1 MELLNQL
8 EFIEGLEWN
17 LMFPVFSL
25 VVILLSYLM
34 LLKDVLDQKLKTTI
48 RQEEQMD
55 IQEKIFSSPGRPIGI
70 LNLPLEE
77 RLRRDREALKASFR
91 RMKSFFQKFRIKV
104 STLFLNEFLRAQ
116 SVNELHAGQKSN
128 FVVCALRSDFTF
140 AFVYFKQS

>member
-1 MELLNQL
+1 MELLNHL

-25 VVILLSYLM
+25 FVILLSYLM

-55 IQEKIFSSPGRPIGI
+55 IPEKIFFPGRPIGI

-77 RLRRDREALKASFR
+77 RLRRDREALRKLLS
-91 RMKSFFQKFRIKV
+91 
-104 STLFLNEFLRAQ
+104 E
-116 SVNELHAGQKSN
+116 G
-128 FVVCALRSDFTF
+128 
-140 AFVYFKQS
+140 

>member
-8 EFIEGLEWN
+8 KFIEGLEWN

-25 VVILLSYLM
+25 FVILLSYLM

-55 IQEKIFSSPGRPIGI
+55 IQEKILSSPGRPVGI

-77 RLRRDREALKASFR
+77 RLRRDREALRKLLS
-91 RMKSFFQKFRIKV
+91 
-104 STLFLNEFLRAQ
+104 E
-116 SVNELHAGQKSN
+116 G
-128 FVVCALRSDFTF
+128 
-140 AFVYFKQS
+140 

>member
-34 LLKDVLDQKLKTTI
+34 LLKDVLDQKLRTTI

-55 IQEKIFSSPGRPIGI
+55 IQEKILSSPGRPVGI

-77 RLRRDREALKASFR
+77 RLRRDREALRKLLS
-91 RMKSFFQKFRIKV
+91 
-104 STLFLNEFLRAQ
+104 E
-116 SVNELHAGQKSN
+116 
-128 FVVCALRSDFTF
+128 C
-140 AFVYFKQS
+140 

>member
-17 LMFPVFSL
+17 LMFTVFSL

-34 LLKDVLDQKLKTTI
+34 LLKDVLDQKLRTMI

-55 IQEKIFSSPGRPIGI
+55 IQEKILSSPGRPVGI

-77 RLRRDREALKASFR
+77 RLRRDREALRKLLS
-91 RMKSFFQKFRIKV
+91 
-104 STLFLNEFLRAQ
+104 E
-116 SVNELHAGQKSN
+116 G
-128 FVVCALRSDFTF
+128 
-140 AFVYFKQS
+140 

>member
-34 LLKDVLDQKLKTTI
+34 LLKDVLGQKLKTTI

-55 IQEKIFSSPGRPIGI
+55 IQEKILSSPGRPVGI

-77 RLRRDREALKASFR
+77 RLRRDREALRKLLSE
-91 RMKSFFQKFRIKV
+91 V
-104 STLFLNEFLRAQ
+104 
-116 SVNELHAGQKSN
+116 
-128 FVVCALRSDFTF
+128 
-140 AFVYFKQS
+140 

>member
-34 LLKDVLDQKLKTTI
+34 LLKDVLDQKLRTTI

-55 IQEKIFSSPGRPIGI
+55 IQEKIISSPGRPVGI

-77 RLRRDREALKASFR
+77 RLRRDREALRKLL
-91 RMKSFFQKFRIKV
+91 
-104 STLFLNEFLRAQ
+104 TE
-116 SVNELHAGQKSN
+116 
-128 FVVCALRSDFTF
+128 D
-140 AFVYFKQS
+140 

>member
-25 VVILLSYLM
+25 VIILLSYLM
-34 LLKDVLDQKLKTTI
+34 LLKDVLDQKLRTTI

-55 IQEKIFSSPGRPIGI
+55 IQEKILSSPGRPIGI

-77 RLRRDREALKASFR
+77 RLRRDREALRKLLS
-91 RMKSFFQKFRIKV
+91 
-104 STLFLNEFLRAQ
+104 E
-116 SVNELHAGQKSN
+116 G
-128 FVVCALRSDFTF
+128 
-140 AFVYFKQS
+140 

>member
-8 EFIEGLEWN
+8 EFFEGLEWN

-55 IQEKIFSSPGRPIGI
+55 IQEKILSSPGRPVGI

-77 RLRRDREALKASFR
+77 RLRRDREALRKLLS
-91 RMKSFFQKFRIKV
+91 
-104 STLFLNEFLRAQ
+104 E
-116 SVNELHAGQKSN
+116 G
-128 FVVCALRSDFTF
+128 
-140 AFVYFKQS
+140 

>member
-8 EFIEGLEWN
+8 KFIEGLEWN

-55 IQEKIFSSPGRPIGI
+55 IQEKIFSSPGRPVWI

-77 RLRRDREALKASFR
+77 RLRRDREALRKLLS
-91 RMKSFFQKFRIKV
+91 
-104 STLFLNEFLRAQ
+104 E
-116 SVNELHAGQKSN
+116 G
-128 FVVCALRSDFTF
+128 
-140 AFVYFKQS
+140 

>member
-34 LLKDVLDQKLKTTI
+34 LLKDVLDQKLRTTI
-48 RQEEQMD
+48 RQEEHMD
-55 IQEKIFSSPGRPIGI
+55 IQEKILSSPGRPVGI

-77 RLRRDREALKASFR
+77 RLRRDREALRKLLS
-91 RMKSFFQKFRIKV
+91 
-104 STLFLNEFLRAQ
+104 E
-116 SVNELHAGQKSN
+116 G
-128 FVVCALRSDFTF
+128 
-140 AFVYFKQS
+140 

>member
-25 VVILLSYLM
+25 FVILLSYLM

-55 IQEKIFSSPGRPIGI
+55 IQEKILSSPGRPVGI

-77 RLRRDREALKASFR
+77 RLRRDREALRKLL
-91 RMKSFFQKFRIKV
+91 Q
-104 STLFLNEFLRAQ
+104 E
-116 SVNELHAGQKSN
+116 
-128 FVVCALRSDFTF
+128 D
-140 AFVYFKQS
+140 

>member
-8 EFIEGLEWN
+8 KFIEGLEWN

-34 LLKDVLDQKLKTTI
+34 LLKDVLDQKLRTTI

-55 IQEKIFSSPGRPIGI
+55 IQEKILSSPGRPVGI

-77 RLRRDREALKASFR
+77 RLRRDREALRKLLS
-91 RMKSFFQKFRIKV
+91 
-104 STLFLNEFLRAQ
+104 E
-116 SVNELHAGQKSN
+116 G
-128 FVVCALRSDFTF
+128 
-140 AFVYFKQS
+140 

>member
-8 EFIEGLEWN
+8 EFFEGLKWN

-34 LLKDVLDQKLKTTI
+34 LLKDVLDQKMKTTI

-55 IQEKIFSSPGRPIGI
+55 IQEKIFSSLGRPIGI

-77 RLRRDREALKASFR
+77 RLRRDREALR
-91 RMKSFFQKFRIKV
+91 KFL
-104 STLFLNEFLRAQ
+104 SE
-116 SVNELHAGQKSN
+116 G
-128 FVVCALRSDFTF
+128 
-140 AFVYFKQS
+140 